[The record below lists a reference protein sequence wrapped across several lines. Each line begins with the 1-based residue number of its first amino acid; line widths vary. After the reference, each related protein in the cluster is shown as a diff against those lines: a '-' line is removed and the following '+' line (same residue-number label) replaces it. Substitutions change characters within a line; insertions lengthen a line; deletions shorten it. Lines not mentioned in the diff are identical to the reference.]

1 MTGSGTGYGYPPPA
15 PSPPRRGDLQL
26 FLNAA
31 GRVGRVSFVAGMAP
45 AVILLRVPA
54 IFPAGVVHG
63 LAVWACW
70 PVALVVACTLT
81 AKRLHDT
88 GLSGWWTAVLLGL
101 ILFTLGAPPGETIMG
116 SAAGWLLVVALGL
129 LVAWP
134 GDPDFNRF
142 GPVAERR

>member
-1 MTGSGTGYGYPPPA
+1 MTGYGDLRTA
-15 PSPPRRGDLQL
+15 PTAPRRGDLQL

-31 GRVGRVSFVAGMAP
+31 GRVGRLSFVAGMTP
-45 AVILLRVPA
+45 AVILLRAPA
-54 IFPAGVVHG
+54 
-63 LAVWACW
+63 LAPPGWPQNLATALCW

-88 GLSGWWTAVLLGL
+88 GLAGWWTALLLGL
-101 ILFTLGAPPGETIMG
+101 ILLTLGSPPGETVLG
-116 SAAGWLLVVALGL
+116 SAAAWILVVSLAL

>member
-1 MTGSGTGYGYPPPA
+1 MTGYGHPPPQA
-15 PSPPRRGDLQL
+15 SPPRRGDLQL

-31 GRVGRVSFVAGMAP
+31 GRVGRLSFVAGMAP

-54 IFPAGVVHG
+54 IFPASAAQTV
-63 LAVWACW
+63 AAWACW
-70 PVALVVACTLT
+70 PAALVVACTLT

-88 GLSGWWTAVLLGL
+88 GLSGWWTALLLGL
-101 ILFTLGAPPGETIMG
+101 ILVTLAAPPGETVLG
-116 SAAGWLLVVALGL
+116 SAAGWILVVALGL

-142 GPVAERR
+142 GPAAERR